1 MNCRN
6 LPWTALAGLVIPLAA
21 QPAFAQEAET
31 AEPVA
36 TEVVVETAQTA
47 EAPAETAPVV
57 VEEVPVAEAV
67 PAGTASVEVVPVEE
81 ETPAL
86 VQAESG
92 GAEKPK
98 DTLAVDFPDEDIR
111 SILRNVADLFE
122 LNLVVP
128 DTLQGRTSI
137 KLRDVTW
144 RQIYQVVLSPIG
156 YTFVEDGN
164 IIKVVTIGSLAQEPA
179 TTEVF
184 IINYAKAGDIK
195 GSIDPLI
202 EASAGG
208 KLVVDAR
215 SNALVITERPSR
227 LNRIREIIEQL
238 DKATDQVMIEA
249 KFIEVTDSDLKN
261 LGVNWSSLDN
271 YTLGASPVDLLVQSG
286 GGTIGTNTGGA
297 VPGTDPTLAG
307 SAFGAVL
314 TAPQFNTALR
324 ALQTVSDSRIISN
337 PTIVTL
343 NNSPAEIAVAEEYP
357 IPNYTYNPEIGQ
369 FEISGFEYKPIGIIL
384 KVTPQVNSQ
393 GLIRLS
399 LQPTIS
405 ALGEFVSFGG
415 ASGAEIPRIR
425 ARKTDTQV
433 SLQSGHTLAI
443 GGLIDSTLTKGKTKV
458 PVLGEIP
465 ILGRLFRSDRTDNRN
480 SNLLIFITANTISSE
495 GAEVSEI
502 LDPRMIESAKIR
514 RSDLPGFRASGD
526 VFLPEVPEEASEAK
540 TSR

>member
-1 MNCRN
+1 MKCRS
-6 LPWTALAGLVIPLAA
+6 LQWTALAGLVIPLALH
-21 QPAFAQEAET
+21 PASAQEAET
-31 AEPVA
+31 
-36 TEVVVETAQTA
+36 TEQAPPVVEAAEVA
-47 EAPAETAPVV
+47 EAPADEAPAPVA
-57 VEEVPVAEAV
+57 VEEAPEEVQPQPVVIVATPEPEASSEAVAV
-67 PAGTASVEVVPVEE
+67 PAVAG
-81 ETPAL
+81 
-86 VQAESG
+86 
-92 GAEKPK
+92 KPK

-144 RQIYQVVLSPIG
+144 RQIYQVILSPIG

-164 IIKVVTIGSLAQEPA
+164 IIKIVTVDSLAQEPA

-184 IINYAKAGDIK
+184 IINYAKAADLK
-195 GSIDPLI
+195 GSIEPLI
-202 EASAGG
+202 EGPGG

-227 LNRIREIIEQL
+227 LNRIREIVEQL

-261 LGVNWSSLDN
+261 LGVNWTSLGN
-271 YTLGASPVDLLVQSG
+271 YTVGASPVDLLVRG
-286 GGTIGTNTGGA
+286 GSAGSIGTNTGGA

-307 SAFGAVL
+307 GAFGAVL
-314 TAPQFNTALR
+314 TAPQFNTTLR
-324 ALQTVSDSRIISN
+324 ALQTGSNSRVISN
-337 PTIVTL
+337 PTVVTL

-357 IPNYTYNPEIGQ
+357 IPNYTYNPEIGA
-369 FEISGFEYKPIGIIL
+369 FEISGFEYKPVGIIL

-405 ALGEFVSFGG
+405 ALGELVSFGG

-443 GGLIDSTLTKGKTKV
+443 GGLIDSSITKGKTKV
-458 PVLGEIP
+458 PLLGEIP
-465 ILGRLFRSDRTDNRN
+465 ILGRLFKSDSTDSRS

-495 GAEVSEI
+495 GAQVSEI
-502 LDPRMIESAKIR
+502 LDPRMIEKAELR
-514 RSDLPGFRASGD
+514 RSDLPGYRASGD
-526 VFLPEVPEEASEAK
+526 VFLPEIPVEPDAVETAP
-540 TSR
+540 